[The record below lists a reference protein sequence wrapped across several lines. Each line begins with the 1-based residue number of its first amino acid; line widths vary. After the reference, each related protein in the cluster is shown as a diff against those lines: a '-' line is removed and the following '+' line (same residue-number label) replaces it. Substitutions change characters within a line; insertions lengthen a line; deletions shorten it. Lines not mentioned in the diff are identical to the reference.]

1 MVVDDEFKDVTN
13 QFNDSPDVVVHGV
26 GVLGCFVVLTLQSYG
41 GGGMKMCVL
50 VKFDTISLYVS
61 MELLTFVPFIH
72 LTIRTN

>member
-41 GGGMKMCVL
+41 SGQVKICVL
-50 VKFDTISLYVS
+50 MKFGTIGLYVS
-61 MELLTFVPFIH
+61 MELLTFAQFTH